1 MENTSLADRLRKCA
15 ELVGSGDEL
24 ARRSGIPRSTLET
37 YFTGKTEPKADRL
50 AEICYLCGVD
60 GHWLLTGRGAMMVQS
75 TRASA
80 APADA
85 SACMEMAIL
94 AVEHGIA
101 AHAVPLDPQ
110 RRTALTMLAYEQ
122 VQSGKQGTAL
132 EAFVRHLL
140 TLVALPLSREENEL
154 IDVFRNA
161 TEAQRFLITRHVS
174 IGTPPVDASQDAKL
188 A

>member
-15 ELVGSGDEL
+15 ELIGSGDEL

-60 GHWLLTGRGAMMVQS
+60 GHWLLTGRGAMMAV
-75 TRASA
+75 TAPASA
-80 APADA
+80 SPADA
-85 SACMEMAIL
+85 SSCMEMAIL

-101 AHAVPLDPQ
+101 AHAVALDPQ

-132 EAFVRHLL
+132 ESFVRHLL
-140 TLVALPLSREENEL
+140 TLTETPLNPDEKAL

-161 TEAQRFLITRHVS
+161 TPEQRFLITRHVS
-174 IGTPPVDASQDAKL
+174 IGAMPTGASQDAKL

>member
-1 MENTSLADRLRKCA
+1 MEATSLADRLRKCA

-60 GHWLLTGRGAMMVQS
+60 GHWLLTGRGAMMAEATS
-75 TRASA
+75 ASVP
-80 APADA
+80 PADPG
-85 SACMEMAIL
+85 ACMELAIL
-94 AVEHGIA
+94 AVEQGIA
-101 AHAVPLDPQ
+101 AHAAQLDPQ

-122 VQSGKQGTAL
+122 VQSGKQGAAL
-132 EAFVRHLL
+132 ATFVRHLL
-140 TLVALPLSREENEL
+140 TLVALPLSREEQEL
-154 IDVFRNA
+154 ICVFRNA
-161 TEAQRFLITRHVS
+161 TEAQRFLIARHVS
-174 IGTPPVDASQDAKL
+174 IGVTPTEAPQNAKL